1 MSILVAY
8 VSKHGATGEIAERIA
23 EDLRAAGQHAGARPV
38 QEAGDLGDDEG
49 IIKGSAAHSTHW
61 LKDAAQFVRRN
72 RGPLGDD
79 KGADDVGATGKKPL
93 NVMKVQRNSAR
104 DEIRAFK
111 ALGLSPEQSTA
122 LTRKPEGEGPDI
134 DAIKATATRGPIWRR
149 GFVMSRERVGCCS
162 SQTHGW
168 PHDA

>member
-23 EDLRAAGQHAGARPV
+23 EDLRAAGQHAG
-38 QEAGDLGDDEG
+38 DLGDYEG
-49 IIKGSAAHSTHW
+49 IINGSAAHSTHW

-79 KGADDVGATGKKPL
+79 KGAHDVGATGKKPL
-93 NVMKVQRNSAR
+93 NVMKVQRNGAR

-134 DAIKATATRGPIWRR
+134 DAIKATATRGANMAA
-149 GFVMSRERVGCCS
+149 GFRHV
-162 SQTHGW
+162 T
-168 PHDA
+168 